1 MCGKEFVFL
10 VLAAPPK
17 PFLVSNLL
25 NKLQSID
32 PNEPVKSP
40 ISRDADSAERK
51 VHWKWKWN
59 VVSHI
64 FLLCHKSKRH
74 EIITSTMLFYTSP
87 CTLGNPI
94 PSLPSTAPH
103 PSQIVIFKLSFNS
116 CQKVYL
122 SNQTVEFTNTQ
133 FNLILF

>member
-17 PFLVSNLL
+17 PFPVSNLL

-32 PNEPVKSP
+32 PNEPVKPP

-59 VVSHI
+59 VVSLI
-64 FLLCHKSKRH
+64 FLLCHKSTRH
-74 EIITSTMLFYTSP
+74 EIITSTMVFYTSP
-87 CTLGNPI
+87 CTQRYLTQPNSITPI
-94 PSLPSTAPH
+94 HGATSISDCYF
-103 PSQIVIFKLSFNS
+103 Q
-116 CQKVYL
+116 
-122 SNQTVEFTNTQ
+122 VEFQQLPKSVFIQSNC
-133 FNLILF
+133 